1 METVLVQLLSP
12 FLPRLLGKASE
23 VGARVGG
30 AAVDAAWEHSRRI
43 WDKLRPAVQAK
54 PAATEAAADV
64 AAAPDDA
71 DAQAA
76 LRLQLKKLLADDP
89 ALATEL
95 GSLLE
100 QAKSAGVLA
109 TGTGSVATGVIQAE
123 TGGIAAGIIHG
134 GVNTPGRT

>member
-1 METVLVQLLSP
+1 MESALVQLLSP

-23 VGARVGG
+23 VGAKVGG
-30 AAVDAAWEHSRRI
+30 AAVDAAWEHARRI
-43 WDKLRPAVQAK
+43 WDKLRPAIEAK

-89 ALATEL
+89 ALATQL

-100 QAKSAGVLA
+100 QARGAGV
-109 TGTGSVATGVIQAE
+109 VATGKGGVAAGEIKAQ
-123 TGGIAAGIIHG
+123 TGGVAAGIIHG
-134 GVNTPGRT
+134 GVNTTRRT